1 MSRNL
6 ARAEECDDKSCTVS
20 HLLVRGDHISF
31 VSSEQARKVG
41 VHPLDDTKMPSDIAL
56 PADFVVVH
64 DTSATLFDPCHMHIV
79 KWRRGRK
86 GLSTVHNKDVQV
98 ARKYFGRNSQL
109 KVGDVEVPQGPWKRV
124 AKISFIRYRREGYA
138 KGNYEHEF
146 KPPVYLYSTTNPLAW
161 KLRLPNGCIVDE
173 RGFVRP

>member
-1 MSRNL
+1 MTRI
-6 ARAEECDDKSCTVS
+6 AATEVCDDKSCEIS

-31 VSSEQARKVG
+31 VSMEQSRKVG
-41 VHPLDDTKMPSDIAL
+41 VHPLDDTKMPSDIKL
-56 PADFVVVH
+56 PASFVLVH
-64 DTSATLFDPCHMHIV
+64 DTSATLFDQCHMHIV
-79 KWRRGRK
+79 KWHSGRK
-86 GLSTVHNKDVQV
+86 SVSEVQQNNV
-98 ARKYFGRNSQL
+98 RDARKYFGNKASI
-109 KVGDVEVPQGPWKRV
+109 KVGDVEVPQGPWRRI
-124 AKISFIRYRREGYA
+124 AQIRFIRYRRQGYA